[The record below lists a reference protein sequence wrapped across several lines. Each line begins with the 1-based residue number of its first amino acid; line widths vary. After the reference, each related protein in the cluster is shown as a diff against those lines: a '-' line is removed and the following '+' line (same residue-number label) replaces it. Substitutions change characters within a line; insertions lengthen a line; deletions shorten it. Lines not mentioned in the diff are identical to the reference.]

1 MKFTELTLIATT
13 ISTALMA
20 GFFFSYSVSV
30 SLGLGKLG
38 NREFLNAMQNINR
51 EVQNPLFFLCFFG
64 SLLLLCVSNF
74 NYKSTTMFP
83 LLLCAFLIYAIG
95 VFLVTIFVNVP
106 LNNKLDNFHIANAK
120 EISVKQMRSSFE
132 NRWNFWN
139 NIRTV
144 SSTLSLL
151 FVILACLQ
159 KAK

>member
-1 MKFTELTLIATT
+1 MKFTELTLVATT